1 MNYDSSMGLLEELRE
16 ILGAQASLIVDP
28 EIVSS
33 YSRDQSQLATHGN
46 PQIVLLAK
54 SELEVS
60 ETLKFANSQKIPV
73 VARGAGSGLSGG
85 ANAVSGGIVISLEKM
100 NQILEIDEVNQLAR
114 VEPGVINLDLDKEV
128 SKLNL
133 AYLPDPASREWST
146 IGGNVATN
154 AGGMCCVK
162 YGVTANHVR
171 AIRLVMADGEVITV
185 GNPLKKS
192 VTNLDLLH
200 LIVGSEGT
208 LGIITEI
215 VVSLAPRPKPATT
228 LIATFAGIDSAM
240 KAIPELVALGPSML
254 EVVDET
260 TLRAVEEWKPLGF
273 EGVGTVLI
281 MQSDDSAE
289 ICASGAA
296 IATRHGAID
305 ATYSD
310 DPRDSSDL
318 IQVRKL
324 AYPALERKGV
334 ALLDDVCV
342 PISQISNLITKVKE
356 ISEQSN
362 LLIGIFGHAGDGNM
376 HPTIVYDH
384 GDKGAEQRAQR
395 AFNSIIKVAQEL
407 GGTASGEHG
416 IGSIKVEAARSESGE
431 RIIELQ
437 RAIKQ
442 IFDRNGILNPG
453 KKIP

>member
-1 MNYDSSMGLLEELRE
+1 MNYDSSMGLLEELRD

-46 PQIVLLAK
+46 PQLVLLAK
-54 SELEVS
+54 SEDEVS
-60 ETLKFANSQKIPV
+60 KTLKFANSQKIPV

-192 VTNLDLLH
+192 VTNLDLVH

-208 LGIITEI
+208 LGVITEI
-215 VVSLAPRPKPATT
+215 VVSLSPRPKPGTT

-260 TLRAVEEWKPLGF
+260 TLQAVEEWKPLGF
-273 EGVGTVLI
+273 KGVGTVLI

-289 ICASGAA
+289 LCASGAA
-296 IATRHGAID
+296 IAEKHGAID

-310 DPRDSSDL
+310 DPKDSSDL

-356 ISEQSN
+356 IAGRSE

-384 GDKGAEQRAQR
+384 GDKEAERRAQG
-395 AFNSIIKVAQEL
+395 AFNAIISVAQEL

-416 IGSIKVEAARSESGE
+416 IGSIKVEGARSESGE

-437 RAIKQ
+437 RAIKR
-442 IFDRNGILNPG
+442 IFDPNGILNPG

>member
-1 MNYDSSMGLLEELRE
+1 MGLLEELRD

-46 PQIVLLAK
+46 PQLVLLAK
-54 SELEVS
+54 SEDEVS
-60 ETLKFANSQKIPV
+60 KTLKFANSQKIPV

-192 VTNLDLLH
+192 VTNLDLVH

-208 LGIITEI
+208 LGVITEI
-215 VVSLAPRPKPATT
+215 VVSLSPRPKPATT
-228 LIATFAGIDSAM
+228 LIATFSGIDSAM

-260 TLRAVEEWKPLGF
+260 TLQAVEEWKPLGF
-273 EGVGTVLI
+273 KGVGTVLI

-289 ICASGAA
+289 LCASGAA
-296 IATRHGAID
+296 IAEKHGAID

-310 DPRDSSDL
+310 DPKDSSDL

-356 ISEQSN
+356 IAGRSE

-384 GDKGAEQRAQR
+384 GDKEAERRAQG
-395 AFNSIIKVAQEL
+395 AFNAIISVAQEL

-416 IGSIKVEAARSESGE
+416 IGSIKVEGARSESGE

-437 RAIKQ
+437 RAIKR
-442 IFDRNGILNPG
+442 IFDPNGILNPG